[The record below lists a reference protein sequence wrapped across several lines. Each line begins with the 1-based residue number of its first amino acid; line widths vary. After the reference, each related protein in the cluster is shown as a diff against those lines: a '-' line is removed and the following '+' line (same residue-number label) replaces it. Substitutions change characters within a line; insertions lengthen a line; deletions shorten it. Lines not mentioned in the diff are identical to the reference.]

1 MSRYPYA
8 DPDVKVDP
16 HLRCWVWRIAAL
28 VSIGFWIGVGAVL
41 YLT

>member
-1 MSRYPYA
+1 MSRYPYPEA
-8 DPDVKVDP
+8 ETDP

-28 VSIGFWIGVGAVL
+28 VSIGFWIGVGAAL